1 MAARRIK
8 GITIEIGG
16 DTTKLV
22 SAISKVDNAIKTTQ
36 GNLRDIEKALKLDP
50 TSTNLLR
57 DKQKELGDAVKEAKE
72 KLETEKKALDQMKN
86 TKGFDVNSEAAK
98 KLQTQ
103 IDLDTAA
110 LKNAEKQLKEFGSVG
125 SQQMKSNLSKIDEA
139 IKTTQNNLVDIE
151 KSLKLDPTSTN
162 LLRDKQKELRDA
174 VGEAKEKLETEK
186 RLLEEM
192 KKTEGF
198 DANSEA
204 AKKLQTQIDL
214 DTAALKEA
222 QKELKEFGSVGSQQM
237 KAVGQHVEEV
247 GNKIKSIGSGIAQV
261 GQDLTTKL
269 SVPIVGAFGSAVKI
283 TADFDSQMSK
293 VKAISGATGDEF
305 DALRDKARDMG
316 ATTKFSATEAGQA
329 FEYMGMAGWKTED
342 MLNGITGI
350 MNLAAASGEE
360 LGTTSDILTDALTA
374 FGLEAKD
381 SARFADILASAATN
395 ANTNVSMMG
404 ESFKYVA
411 PVAGSLGYSAED
423 VAVALGLMANSGI
436 KADMAGTSL
445 RNMFQR
451 MAKPTK
457 ESAEAMD
464 RLGLSL
470 QDDEGKMYS
479 FREIM
484 DQMRSSF
491 SEINMSAADYD
502 KAVEQLDADLADGTL
517 TQKKYDAAL
526 EELNKQAFGAEG
538 AEKARAAAMLG
549 GTRAMSGLLA
559 IANATEKD
567 YNDLINAIDSSS
579 DTFAKLADGSVVP
592 LNEALQSGQEI
603 LETYEGQAA
612 AMAATMEDNLEGEI
626 TKLKSALQELAISF
640 GDLLMP
646 KIREIVEGVQGFI
659 DKLNAMD
666 DAQREQIIKIAAIVA
681 AIGPVLLVIG
691 KVVSG
696 IGSVIAMIGKVTAAL
711 AGISAPILA
720 AIAVIGLLA
729 AAFVSLYNSNEE
741 FRNKVDTTFAG
752 LKEKLTGV
760 WDAIKPLLEELGA
773 AFSSLMDTLE
783 PIFAAI
789 MDFVAGLLEGVLS
802 AVPSIIEAVTNAVS
816 FITEII
822 QAFIALFNGDFD
834 SFFDHLKSAAENL
847 FNYWKNIYKSG
858 LDAIVGF
865 FNHFGVDIKAKIQSV
880 VTNIQ
885 TTWTNL
891 LSSARTYAANI
902 STAIMNG
909 IGRAIDWIKSLPSQ
923 AWKWGADLI
932 DGIAQGIRDKISTI
946 TDAITSV
953 ADVIA
958 SYIHFSEPDIGPLSK
973 FHTFMPDMMKE
984 LAKGIDRGMPMLEKA
999 MDTMA
1004 TKMVPKSP
1012 SLSAGAGSRSTT
1024 INNSFSF
1031 EINGANQDPLQMA
1044 NQITEIVQDKINSQ
1058 IISREAAF
1066 Q

>member
-1 MAARRIK
+1 MAAGRIK

-22 SAISKVDNAIKTTQ
+22 SALSKVDNAIKTTQ

-57 DKQKELGDAVKEAKE
+57 DKQRELGDAVKEAKE

-86 TKGFDVNSEAAK
+86 TKGFD
-98 KLQTQ
+98 
-103 IDLDTAA
+103 
-110 LKNAEKQLKEFGSVG
+110 
-125 SQQMKSNLSKIDEA
+125 
-139 IKTTQNNLVDIE
+139 
-151 KSLKLDPTSTN
+151 
-162 LLRDKQKELRDA
+162 
-174 VGEAKEKLETEK
+174 
-186 RLLEEM
+186 
-192 KKTEGF
+192 
-198 DANSEA
+198 ANSEA
-204 AKKLQTQIDL
+204 ARKLQTQIDL

-222 QKELKEFGSVGSQQM
+222 EKELKEFGSVGSQQM
-237 KAVGQHVEEV
+237 KAVGAKIEEV

-261 GQDLTTKL
+261 GQDLTTKVSL
-269 SVPIVGAFGSAVKI
+269 PIVTAFGSAVKI

-293 VKAISGATGDEF
+293 VKAISGATGKEF
-305 DALRDKARDMG
+305 DSLRDKAREMG
-316 ATTKFSATEAGQA
+316 ATTKYSASEAGQA

-342 MLNGITGI
+342 MLNGISGI

-360 LGTTSDILTDALTA
+360 LGTTSDIVTDALTA

-457 ESAEAMD
+457 ESQEAMD

-502 KAVEQLDADLADGTL
+502 KAIEQLDADLADGTL
-517 TQKKYDAAL
+517 TQSKYDAAL

-567 YNDLINAIDSSS
+567 YNDLTKAIDSSS

-592 LNEALQSGQEI
+592 LNEALESGQEI

-612 AMAATMEDNLEGEI
+612 AMAATMEDNLGGEI

-646 KIREIVEGVQGFI
+646 KIREIVAAIQGFV
-659 DKLNAMD
+659 DKLNSMD
-666 DAQREQIIKIAAIVA
+666 DAQREQIIRIAAIVA

-691 KVVSG
+691 KVVTG
-696 IGSVIAMIGKVTAAL
+696 IGSVISMIGKVTAAL
-711 AGISAPILA
+711 AGISAPVLA

-729 AAFVSLYNSNEE
+729 GAFVTLYKNNDE
-741 FRNKVDTTFAG
+741 FKNKVDTTFAG
-752 LKEKLTGV
+752 LKEKFAEV
-760 WDAIKPLLEELGA
+760 WEGIQPQLEELGA
-773 AFSSLMDTLE
+773 AFSELMDTLE
-783 PIFAAI
+783 PVFEAI
-789 MDFVAGLLEGVLS
+789 MDFVGGLLEGVLS
-802 AVPSIIEAVTNAVS
+802 AVPSIIEAVQSAVE
-816 FITEII
+816 FITEIV

-834 SFFDHLKSAAENL
+834 GFFDHLKGAAEAL
-847 FNYWKNIYKSG
+847 FNYWKNIFKAG

-865 FNHFGVDIKAKIQSV
+865 FNHFGVDIKAKIQGV

-885 TTWTNL
+885 TTWANL
-891 LSSARTYAANI
+891 LNGAKTYATNI
-902 STAIMNG
+902 ATAIIGG
-909 IGRAIDWIKSLPSQ
+909 IGKAIDWIKSLPKQ
-923 AWKWGADLI
+923 AWNWGADLI
-932 DGIAQGIRDKISTI
+932 NGIAQGIRDKISSI
-946 TDAITSV
+946 TDAIKSV

-958 SYIHFSEPDIGPLSK
+958 SYIHFSEPDIGPLSN

-984 LAKGIDRGMPMLEKA
+984 MAKGIDRGMPMLEKA

-1004 TKMVPKSP
+1004 TAMVPKSP
-1012 SLSAGAGSRSTT
+1012 SLPAGAGSKSTT

-1031 EINGANQDPLQMA
+1031 EINGANQDPLQIA
-1044 NQITEIVQDKINSQ
+1044 NVITEIVQDKINSQ

>member
-1 MAARRIK
+1 MAAGRIK

-22 SAISKVDNAIKTTQ
+22 SALSKVDNAIKTTQ

-57 DKQKELGDAVKEAKE
+57 DKQRELGDAVKEAKE
-72 KLETEKKALDQMKN
+72 KLETEKKALDQMKK
-86 TKGFDVNSEAAK
+86 TEGFDANSEAAR

-110 LKNAEKQLKEFGSVG
+110 LKKAE
-125 SQQMKSNLSKIDEA
+125 
-139 IKTTQNNLVDIE
+139 
-151 KSLKLDPTSTN
+151 
-162 LLRDKQKELRDA
+162 
-174 VGEAKEKLETEK
+174 
-186 RLLEEM
+186 
-192 KKTEGF
+192 
-198 DANSEA
+198 
-204 AKKLQTQIDL
+204 
-214 DTAALKEA
+214 
-222 QKELKEFGSVGSQQM
+222 KELKEFGSVGSQQM
-237 KAVGQHVEEV
+237 KAVGKQIEDV

-261 GQDLTTKL
+261 GQDLTTKVSL
-269 SVPIVGAFGSAVKI
+269 PIVTAFGSAVKI

-293 VKAISGATGDEF
+293 VKAISGATGEEF
-305 DALRDKARDMG
+305 DSLRDKAREMG
-316 ATTKFSATEAGQA
+316 ATTKYSASEAGQA

-342 MLNGITGI
+342 MLNGISGI

-360 LGTTSDILTDALTA
+360 LGTTSDIVTDALTA

-457 ESAEAMD
+457 ESQEAMD

-502 KAVEQLDADLADGTL
+502 KAIEQLDADLADGTL
-517 TQKKYDAAL
+517 TQSKYDAAL

-567 YNDLINAIDSSS
+567 YNDLTKAIDSSS

-592 LNEALQSGQEI
+592 LNEALESGQEI

-612 AMAATMEDNLEGEI
+612 AMAATMEDNLGGEI

-646 KIREIVEGVQGFI
+646 KIREIVAAIQGFV
-659 DKLNAMD
+659 DKLNSMD
-666 DAQREQIIKIAAIVA
+666 DAQREQIIRIAAIVA

-691 KVVSG
+691 KVVTG
-696 IGSVIAMIGKVTAAL
+696 IGSVISMIGKVTAAL
-711 AGISAPILA
+711 AGISAPVLA

-729 AAFVSLYNSNEE
+729 GAFVTLYKNNDE
-741 FRNKVDTTFAG
+741 FKNKVDTTFAG
-752 LKEKLTGV
+752 LKEKFTEV
-760 WDAIKPLLEELGA
+760 WEGIQPQLEELGA
-773 AFSSLMDTLE
+773 AFSELMDTLE
-783 PIFAAI
+783 PVFEAI

-802 AVPSIIEAVTNAVS
+802 AVPSIIEAVQSAVE
-816 FITEII
+816 FITEIV

-834 SFFDHLKSAAENL
+834 GFFDHLKGAAEAL
-847 FNYWKNIYKSG
+847 FNYWKNIFKAG

-865 FNHFGVDIKAKIQSV
+865 FNHFGVDIKAKIQGV

-885 TTWTNL
+885 TTWANL
-891 LSSARTYAANI
+891 LNGAKTYATNI
-902 STAIMNG
+902 STAIIGG
-909 IGRAIDWIKSLPSQ
+909 IGKAIDWIKSLPKQ
-923 AWKWGADLI
+923 AWNWGADLI
-932 DGIAQGIRDKISTI
+932 NGIAQGIRDKISSI
-946 TDAITSV
+946 TDAIKSV

-958 SYIHFSEPDIGPLSK
+958 SYIHFSEPDIGPLSN

-984 LAKGIDRGMPMLEKA
+984 MAKGIDRGMPMLEKA

-1004 TKMVPKSP
+1004 TAMVPKSP
-1012 SLSAGAGSRSTT
+1012 SLPAGAGSRSTT

-1031 EINGANQDPLQMA
+1031 EINGANQDPLQIA
-1044 NQITEIVQDKINSQ
+1044 NVITEIVQDKINSQ

>member
-1 MAARRIK
+1 MAAGRIK

-22 SAISKVDNAIKTTQ
+22 SALSKVDNAIKTTQ

-57 DKQKELGDAVKEAKE
+57 DKQRELGDAVKEAKE
-72 KLETEKKALDQMKN
+72 KLETEKKALDQMK
-86 TKGFDVNSEAAK
+86 
-98 KLQTQ
+98 
-103 IDLDTAA
+103 
-110 LKNAEKQLKEFGSVG
+110 
-125 SQQMKSNLSKIDEA
+125 
-139 IKTTQNNLVDIE
+139 
-151 KSLKLDPTSTN
+151 
-162 LLRDKQKELRDA
+162 
-174 VGEAKEKLETEK
+174 
-186 RLLEEM
+186 
-192 KKTEGF
+192 KTEGF

-204 AKKLQTQIDL
+204 ARKLQTQIDL

-222 QKELKEFGSVGSQQM
+222 EKELKEFGSVGSQQM
-237 KAVGQHVEEV
+237 KAVGKQIEDV

-261 GQDLTTKL
+261 GQDLTTKVSL
-269 SVPIVGAFGSAVKI
+269 PIVTAFGSAVKI

-293 VKAISGATGDEF
+293 VKAISGATGEEF
-305 DALRDKARDMG
+305 DSLRDKAREMG
-316 ATTKFSATEAGQA
+316 ATTKYSASEAGQA

-342 MLNGITGI
+342 MLNGISGI

-360 LGTTSDILTDALTA
+360 LGTTSDIVTDALTA

-457 ESAEAMD
+457 ESQEAME

-502 KAVEQLDADLADGTL
+502 KAIEQLDADLADGTL
-517 TQKKYDAAL
+517 TQSKYDAAL

-567 YNDLINAIDSSS
+567 YNDLTKAIDSSS

-592 LNEALQSGQEI
+592 LNEALESGQEI

-612 AMAATMEDNLEGEI
+612 AMAATMEDNLGGEI

-646 KIREIVEGVQGFI
+646 KIREIVEAIQGFV
-659 DKLNAMD
+659 DKLNSMD
-666 DAQREQIIKIAAIVA
+666 DAQREQIIRIAAIVA

-691 KVVSG
+691 KVVTG
-696 IGSVIAMIGKVTAAL
+696 IGSVISMVGKVAGVL
-711 AGISAPILA
+711 AGLSAPVLA

-729 AAFVSLYNSNEE
+729 GAFVTLYKNNED
-741 FRNKVDTTFAG
+741 FKNKVDTTFSG
-752 LKEKLTGV
+752 LKEKFAEV
-760 WDAIKPLLEELGA
+760 WEGIQPQLEELGA
-773 AFSSLMDTLE
+773 AFSELMDTLE
-783 PIFAAI
+783 PVFEAI

-802 AVPSIIEAVTNAVS
+802 AVPSIIEAVQSAVE
-816 FITEII
+816 FITEIV

-834 SFFDHLKSAAENL
+834 GFFEHLKGAAEAL
-847 FNYWKNIYKSG
+847 FNYWKNIFKAG

-865 FNHFGVDIKAKIQSV
+865 FNHFGVDIKAKIQGV

-885 TTWTNL
+885 TTWSNL
-891 LSSARTYAANI
+891 LSGAKAYATNI
-902 STAIMNG
+902 ATAIIGG
-909 IGRAIDWIKSLPSQ
+909 IGKAIDWIKSLPKQ
-923 AWKWGADLI
+923 AWNWGADLI
-932 DGIAQGIRDKISTI
+932 NGIAQGIKDTISKI
-946 TDAITSV
+946 TDAIKSV

-958 SYIHFSEPDIGPLSK
+958 SYIHFSEPDIGPLSN

-984 LAKGIDRGMPMLEKA
+984 MAKGIDRGMPMLEKA

-1004 TKMVPKSP
+1004 TAMVPKSP
-1012 SLSAGAGSRSTT
+1012 SLPAGAGSRSTT

-1031 EINGANQDPLQMA
+1031 EINGANQDPLQIA
-1044 NQITEIVQDKINSQ
+1044 NVITEIVQDKINSQ